1 MTRSAIVR
9 QHRDLGIVVAPI
21 LLLSFLTGAMMA
33 LPAVEALVLRPFAS
47 PAELAAERK
56 PPRAQ
61 WSPLVQSLDWAG
73 VIETARDR
81 YPQAVLRVIGLPAK
95 PGAPITIRV
104 RQPGEWVPNGST
116 LLWFDP
122 ATGRLI
128 GERDVRRLSR
138 GVRLITL
145 EYPLHA
151 GKVGT
156 LAWRLALTLGGLAL
170 TMLGTLV
177 FITFWRSLLASKPI
191 KCGI

>member
-1 MTRSAIVR
+1 M
-9 QHRDLGIVVAPI
+9 API

>member
-1 MTRSAIVR
+1 M
-9 QHRDLGIVVAPI
+9 API

-61 WSPLVQSLDWAG
+61 WPPLVQSLDWAG

-145 EYPLHA
+145 IPASRRQSRHFGVATGADVGWLGVDYARHIGLHNF
-151 GKVGT
+151 
-156 LAWRLALTLGGLAL
+156 LAKFIGVEAHQARHLGAPWEFL
-170 TMLGTLV
+170 
-177 FITFWRSLLASKPI
+177 RS
-191 KCGI
+191 